1 MLYTRTATAFTQQT
15 EEKLLTIYNTNIM
28 STRAQ
33 VRFATREEGVTFSSH
48 PDKIHAQFYVH
59 SDGYPEGLGLDIA
72 MSILKNNPTSDWEI
86 EQVQTL
92 HGDLEYIYYIWSD
105 YDKETWISIFKDNSF
120 PGYSEDGELL
130 SSKLD
135 ECIFVGLPNKL
146 ITKYGSQLDESYY
159 KLNTNNDG

>member
-1 MLYTRTATAFTQQT
+1 
-15 EEKLLTIYNTNIM
+15 M

-33 VRFATREEGVTFSSH
+33 VRFATREDGVSFSEH

-72 MSILKNNPTSDWEI
+72 MSIAKLDKIAGWEV
-86 EQVQTL
+86 ESLTAK
-92 HGDLEYIYYIWSD
+92 HGDLEYIYYIWQKPNDS
-105 YDKETWISIFKDNSF
+105 TWISIFEDNSF

-130 SSKLD
+130 PSKLD
-135 ECIFVGLPNKL
+135 KCIFVGKPEKL
-146 ITKYGSQLDESYY
+146 LTKYGSQEDESYY